1 MDNKTSSP
9 ALCKYSTTNF
19 HLFGKHT
26 PQRKT
31 LFLSLAEPS
40 VSVVTPPPPPHR
52 HSSWKRV
59 WTQICLLCLLK
70 RKDRRVRVGRGDG
83 ESQWSGDALL
93 HTCLAPRSRARLC
106 SRQTDLSSRLEEF
119 YLISVA
125 GFTSNIGFR
134 FSTNRKREVK
144 RNNSNY
150 EAQRLQ
156 IHSRH
161 MLHVIKLIQKAF
173 GYHYL
178 QRKWA
183 NKQTKKNQ
191 VKPVG

>member
-1 MDNKTSSP
+1 MQIQYDKFSFVRQTHSP
-9 ALCKYSTTNF
+9 EENT
-19 HLFGKHT
+19 
-26 PQRKT
+26 
-31 LFLSLAEPS
+31 
-40 VSVVTPPPPPHR
+40 VSVTGR
-52 HSSWKRV
+52 AFCLCSDAAASSAQQLKKGLN
-59 WTQICLLCLLK
+59 TEICLLCLLK
-70 RKDRRVRVGRGDG
+70 RKDRGVRVGRGDG